1 MMNNFLWGE
10 VMKYDVVVIGAG
22 VVGALITRELS
33 KLNVRVAMADK
44 FNDVAMGTTKANS
57 AIVHGGFDAAN
68 GTLKAK
74 LNVRGTELMPQICK
88 ALSVPYR
95 NNGSL
100 VLAFSEKEMEHVH
113 TLYER
118 GVKNGV
124 PRLSVVDKETVLKME
139 PHVSEEVVGALLSES
154 AGIVCPY
161 ELTIAAAENAV
172 TNGAEFLRNCEVQAI
187 REENGEFV
195 LETSLGEITAQYVVN
210 TAGIH
215 SDDIARMIGDDSISL
230 VARKGE
236 YYLLDKSFGYMADH
250 TIFQCPNEMG
260 KGVLVTPTVDGN
272 LLIGPSALDVDD
284 KEDVD
289 TTPEGLEFIVE
300 KAKKS
305 VPTLNVR
312 GAITSFAGM
321 RAHPV
326 TDDFIIAFSEKN
338 DRFLNVAGIE
348 SPGLSAAPA
357 IAEMVAGM
365 LKEKAELTEK
375 SEYTEIREAPVRFR
389 HMTKSEREALIA
401 KNKAYGRI
409 ICRCETIT
417 EGEIVDAIHAPAGA
431 RDVDGVKRRTRA
443 GMGRCQGGFCG
454 SKVVEILARELN
466 VPMNEI
472 TKFGGESKI
481 LFEKTK

>member
-1 MMNNFLWGE
+1 
-10 VMKYDVVVIGAG
+10 
-22 VVGALITRELS
+22 
-33 KLNVRVAMADK
+33 MA
-44 FNDVAMGTTKANS
+44 
-57 AIVHGGFDAAN
+57 
-68 GTLKAK
+68 
-74 LNVRGTELMPQICK
+74 
-88 ALSVPYR
+88 VPYR

-100 VLAFSEKEMEHVH
+100 VLAFSEEEMEHVR

-124 PRLSVVDKETVLKME
+124 PKLSVLDKAQVKALE
-139 PHVSEEVVGALLSES
+139 PHVSDEVVGALLSET

-161 ELTIAAAENAV
+161 ELTIAATEVAV
-172 TNGAEFLRNCEVQAI
+172 TNGVEFIRNCAVEAI
-187 REENGEFV
+187 NVTADGF
-195 LETSLGEITAQYVVN
+195 LLATTQGEIPAKYVVN
-210 TAGIH
+210 AAGIH
-215 SDDIARMIGDDSISL
+215 TDDIARMIGDDSISL

-236 YYLLDKSFGYMADH
+236 YYLLDKSFGFMADH
-250 TIFQCPNEMG
+250 TIFQCPNKMG

-272 LLIGPSALDVDD
+272 LLIGPSALDVED

-289 TTPEGLEFIVE
+289 TTPQGLEFIVE

-305 VPTLNVR
+305 VPNLNIR

-326 TDDFIIAFSEKN
+326 TDDFIIGFSAKN
-338 DRFLNVAGIE
+338 DCFLNVAGIE

-357 IAEMVAGM
+357 IAEMVAGL
-365 LKEKAELTEK
+365 LKEKADWQEKKDCVLTRK
-375 SEYTEIREAPVRFR
+375 APVRFR

-417 EGEIVDAIHAPAGA
+417 EGEILDAIHAPAGA

-454 SKVVEILARELN
+454 SKVVEILSRELN
-466 VPMNEI
+466 MPMNEI
-472 TKFGGESKI
+472 TKFGGNSKI

>member
-1 MMNNFLWGE
+1 
-10 VMKYDVVVIGAG
+10 MKYDVAVIGGG
-22 VVGALITRELS
+22 VVGALISRALS
-33 KLNVRVAMADK
+33 RYDISVALLEK
-44 FNDVAMGTTKANS
+44 CNDVAMGTTKANS

-74 LNVRGTELMPQICK
+74 LNVRGTELMPKVC
-88 ALSVPYR
+88 ADLSVPYR

-113 TLYER
+113 KLYER

-124 PRLSVVDKETVLKME
+124 PKLSVLNKEQVKALE
-139 PHVSEEVVGALLSES
+139 PQVSDEVVGALLSET

-161 ELTIAAAENAV
+161 ELTIAATENAV
-172 TNGAEFLRNCEVQAI
+172 TNGVEFIRNCAVEAI
-187 REENGEFV
+187 CSSSDGFA
-195 LETSLGEITAQYVVN
+195 LSTTQGEISAKYVVN
-210 TAGIH
+210 AAGIH
-215 SDDIARMIGDDSISL
+215 SDDIARMIGDNSISL
-230 VARKGE
+230 IPRKGE

-289 TTPEGLEFIVE
+289 TTPEGLDFIVA

-305 VPTLNVR
+305 VSTLNIR

-321 RAHPV
+321 RAHPT
-326 TDDFIIAFSEKN
+326 TDDFIIGFSEKN
-338 DRFLNVAGIE
+338 DCFLNVAGIE

-357 IAEMVAGM
+357 IAEMVVNM
-365 LKEKAELTEK
+365 LSEKADFKEK
-375 SEYTEIREAPVRFR
+375 SEFVSTRKAPIRFR
-389 HMTKSEREALIA
+389 HMSKSEREDLIA

-417 EGEIVDAIHAPAGA
+417 EGEILDAIHAPAGA

-454 SKVVEILARELN
+454 SKVVEILARELK

-472 TKFGGESKI
+472 TKFGGGSKI